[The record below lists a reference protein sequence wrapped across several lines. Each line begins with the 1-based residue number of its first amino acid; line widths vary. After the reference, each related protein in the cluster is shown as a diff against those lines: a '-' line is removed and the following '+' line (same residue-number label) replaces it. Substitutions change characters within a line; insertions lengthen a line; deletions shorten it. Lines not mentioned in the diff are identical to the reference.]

1 MTFLCVHHVIVC
13 WRPDNYMVV
22 SNLLSGDRQIKSISL
37 LAPTG
42 FRIRLR
48 RRIYACIYCIR
59 TKFSDYI
66 GLCSQ
71 MTHFM
76 LLIYRAKIKRYRDA
90 LEANNMQKDRGKDQ
104 SHSRQSVRG
113 HER

>member
-1 MTFLCVHHVIVC
+1 MHVFPVSEPNF
-13 WRPDNYMVV
+13 PDY
-22 SNLLSGDRQIKSISL
+22 K
-37 LAPTG
+37 
-42 FRIRLR
+42 
-48 RRIYACIYCIR
+48 C
-59 TKFSDYI
+59 
-66 GLCSQ
+66 LCSQ
-71 MTHFM
+71 MIHFM